1 MSTVNASSRPR
12 RIKILAA
19 LSALT
24 AAAALSSCGSSSVSD
39 ATQATGAASASVPAG
54 LESFYSQSVE
64 WYPCKKEDGMTERS
78 GDTGPGTMSCARV
91 TVPLDYNNP
100 GGETIQI
107 AMKKRSAS
115 ADSATGTLFINPGGP
130 GGSGVDILP
139 QVTTGMFSKDL
150 ITAYD
155 VIGFDPRGV
164 GDSTA
169 IDCLTDAE
177 LDAERSGTESTD
189 LPDDATGDQKRAAVA
204 DETTKREAKCEA
216 NTTPAALLDHVDTVS
231 AAKDLDIL
239 RAVTGNSAL
248 TYLGYSYGTYLGA
261 TYADLFPGN
270 VGRFVLDGA
279 IDPSISSS
287 GQVALDQAKGFE
299 SALRA
304 YVESCQSG
312 SDCPLSG
319 SVDDGMKQIQ
329 DFLTSLE
336 ANPIKTSDDNRPL
349 TRSLAISGVMV
360 PLYQSEAW
368 PQLNVALSQAMGQMT
383 QDGKPDGSTLLY
395 FADLSAQR
403 GNDGTYQGNGNEAI
417 GAINCADFPAKGD
430 AASWD
435 KEAAEIKEA
444 SPTFG
449 DSLQYSDASCQAWGH
464 PSGNERKAIHASGA
478 NPILVIGTTGDPATP
493 YQWSQ
498 SLADQLDSGQL
509 LTWKGNGHTAYGRA
523 GKCVTTAVD
532 DYLLKGTMPAEGL
545 TCED

>member
-1 MSTVNASSRPR
+1 MSILDASSRPR

-19 LSALT
+19 LSAVT
-24 AAAALSSCGSSSVSD
+24 ATAALSACSNPSVPG
-39 ATQATGAASASVPAG
+39 ATQATGAAAASVPAG
-54 LESFYSQSVE
+54 LESFYSQAVE
-64 WYPCKKEDGMTERS
+64 WYPCKKDAGMTERS
-78 GDTGPGTMSCARV
+78 GDMGPGTMSCARV
-91 TVPLDYNNP
+91 KVPLDYGNP

-115 ADSATGTLFINPGGP
+115 ADTATGALFINPGGP

-139 QVTTGMFSKDL
+139 QITSTQFSKDL
-150 ITAYD
+150 VTAYD

-164 GDSTA
+164 GESTA

-177 LDAERSGTESTD
+177 LDAERSGTESPS
-189 LPDDATGDQKRAAVA
+189 LPDDATGEQKRAAVA
-204 DETTKREAKCEA
+204 EETTEREAKCRA
-216 NTTPAALLDHVDTVS
+216 KTRPAALLDHVDTVS

-248 TYLGYSYGTYLGA
+248 TYFGYSYGTFLGA

-279 IDPSISSS
+279 VDPSISG
-287 GQVALDQAKGFE
+287 GQVALGQAKGFE
-299 SALRA
+299 NALRA

-312 SDCPLSG
+312 SDCPLTG
-319 SVDDGMKQIQ
+319 SVDDGVKQIQ

-336 ANPIKTSDDNRPL
+336 SGPIRTSDANRPL
-349 TRSLAISGVMV
+349 TRSLATSGIMV

-368 PQLNVALSQAMGQMT
+368 PQLSIALSRAMGKT
-383 QDGKPDGSTLLY
+383 TNDGKPDGAILLY
-395 FADLSAQR
+395 FADLAAQR
-403 GNDGTYQGNGNEAI
+403 GNDGTYSGNGSEAI
-417 GAINCADFPAKGD
+417 GAINCADFPVMGD

-435 KEAAEIKEA
+435 QEAAEIKKA

-449 DSLQYSDASCQAWGH
+449 DGLQYTDVACQAWGH

-493 YQWSQ
+493 YEWSQ

-509 LTWKGNGHTAYGRA
+509 LTWKGHGHTAYGRA

-532 DYLLKGTMPAEGL
+532 EYLLKGTMPAEGL
-545 TCED
+545 TCEG

>member
-1 MSTVNASSRPR
+1 MSILDASSRPR
-12 RIKILAA
+12 RIKILAV

-24 AAAALSSCGSSSVSD
+24 VASALSACGSPSVSD
-39 ATQATGAASASVPAG
+39 ATQATGAATASVPAG
-54 LESFYSQSVE
+54 LEAFYSQRVD
-64 WYPCKKEDGMTERS
+64 WYPGKEDDGMTERG

-91 TVPLDYNNP
+91 TVPLDYSDP

-115 ADSATGTLFINPGGP
+115 ADTATGTLFINPGGP
-130 GGSGVDILP
+130 GGSGVDFLP
-139 QVTTGMFSKDL
+139 QVTSSQFSKDL

-177 LDAERSGTESTD
+177 LDAERSGTESSS
-189 LPDDATGDQKRAAVA
+189 LPDDATGEQKRAAVA

-216 NTTPAALLDHVDTVS
+216 KTQPAALLDHVDTVS

-239 RAVTGNSAL
+239 RAVTGSPAL
-248 TYLGYSYGTYLGA
+248 TYFGYSYGTFLGA

-279 IDPSISSS
+279 VDPSISG
-287 GQVALDQAKGFE
+287 GQMALGQAKGFE
-299 SALRA
+299 NALRA
-304 YVESCQSG
+304 YVENCQSG
-312 SDCPLSG
+312 SDCPLTG
-319 SVDDGMKQIQ
+319 SADDGVKQIQ
-329 DFLTSLE
+329 DLLASLE
-336 ANPIKTSDDNRPL
+336 ANPIATSDDNRPL
-349 TRSLAISGVMV
+349 TRSLAISGIMV

-368 PQLNVALSQAMGQMT
+368 SQLSFALSRAMGKT
-383 QDGKPDGSTLLY
+383 TDDGKPDGSTLLY
-395 FADLSAQR
+395 FADLAAQR
-403 GNDGTYQGNGNEAI
+403 GNDGTYSGNGDEAI
-417 GAINCADFPAKGD
+417 SAINCADFPVSGD

-435 KEAAEIKEA
+435 QEASEIKAA

-449 DSLQYSDASCQAWGH
+449 DSLQYTDVSCQAWGH
-464 PSGNERKAIHASGA
+464 PSGNDRKAIHASGA

-493 YQWSQ
+493 YEWSQ

-532 DYLLKGTMPAEGL
+532 EYLLKGTMPAEGL
-545 TCED
+545 TCEG

>member
-1 MSTVNASSRPR
+1 MSTLDASSRPR

-24 AAAALSSCGSSSVSD
+24 AAAALSACGNPSVPG
-39 ATQATGAASASVPAG
+39 ATRATGAAAASVPAG
-54 LESFYSQSVE
+54 LESFYNQSVE
-64 WYPCKKEDGMTERS
+64 WYPCKKDAGMTERS
-78 GDTGPGTMSCARV
+78 GDMGPGTMSCARV

-115 ADSATGTLFINPGGP
+115 ADAATGTLFINPGGP

-139 QVTTGMFSKDL
+139 QVTSIQFSKDVV
-150 ITAYD
+150 TAYD

-164 GDSTA
+164 GASTA

-177 LDAERSGTESTD
+177 LDAERSGTESSS
-189 LPDDATGDQKRAAVA
+189 LPDDATGEQKRAAVA
-204 DETTKREAKCEA
+204 EETAEREAKCRA
-216 NTTPAALLDHVDTVS
+216 RTRPVALLDHVDTVS

-248 TYLGYSYGTYLGA
+248 TYFGYSYGTFLGA

-279 IDPSISSS
+279 VDPAI
-287 GQVALDQAKGFE
+287 GGGRMALGQAKGFE

-312 SDCPLSG
+312 SDCPLTG
-319 SVDDGMKQIQ
+319 SVDDGIKQIQ
-329 DFLTSLE
+329 DFLASLK
-336 ANPIKTSDDNRPL
+336 AAPIGTSDEKRPL
-349 TRSLAISGVMV
+349 TRSLAISGIMV
-360 PLYQSEAW
+360 PLYQSEVW
-368 PQLNVALSQAMGQMT
+368 PQLSIALSRAMGKT
-383 QDGKPDGSTLLY
+383 TDDGQPDGAMLLY
-395 FADLSAQR
+395 FADAAAQR
-403 GNDGTYQGNGNEAI
+403 GNDGTYSGNGDEAI
-417 GAINCADFPAKGD
+417 SAINCADFPVSGD

-435 KEAAEIKEA
+435 EEAAEIKEA

-449 DSLQYSDASCQAWGH
+449 DSLQYTDVSCRAWGH
-464 PSGNERKAIHASGA
+464 SSGNERKAIHASGA

-493 YQWSQ
+493 YEWSQ

-523 GKCVTTAVD
+523 GTCVTTAVD

-545 TCED
+545 TCEG